1 MSKKVQYT
9 PTLLWPRH
17 VFENECLA
25 QPLRAVNT
33 VAQGCGGPIGLA
45 DSLARASLTGVTPGN
60 ANQARAVFFKLPL
73 GCGQSCLV
81 LLWRP
86 GVLGPPPAAQR
97 PCRPRTAVCA
107 GVRRFRRLQ
116 PPSLSLPPPFPSTL
130 FPPLRKAAV
139 QVAELSPWS
148 RTTPES
154 SFCQQRIHG
163 NPVLDPAKK
172 GQREHGRFLRFPHAG
187 QQSNVIRAGGAGKQ
201 KRTQVGRSAGRPATR
216 GRWSLTHRA
225 LCPGHP
231 RRRRPRDPELRPLRG
246 LDRRRQPQRPAGVGR
261 QHQDAEPGVPRPVPE
276 HDQRDARHRPP
287 GHAHREGAPTAL
299 CLCCA
304 RRCGWLTRLIVQ
316 FPGYAVHVVDAFGA
330 TATAE
335 VFLNGRSV
343 PARVVARGAQWPP
356 ARRLTP
362 SCRRLV
368 LPGMKSPG
376 GLKRALGLIC
386 EIVRPHLV

>member
-73 GCGQSCLV
+73 GCGQSCSCGGRGF
-81 LLWRP
+81 W
-86 GVLGPPPAAQR
+86 AH
-97 PCRPRTAVCA
+97 
-107 GVRRFRRLQ
+107 RLQ
-116 PPSLSLPPPFPSTL
+116 PSARVGPEPPFARASVASAACRTPFPPPPSPPS
-130 FPPLRKAAV
+130 FPLRKAAV

-201 KRTQVGRSAGRPATR
+201 KRTQVGRP
-216 GRWSLTHRA
+216 
-225 LCPGHP
+225 
-231 RRRRPRDPELRPLRG
+231 
-246 LDRRRQPQRPAGVGR
+246 
-261 QHQDAEPGVPRPVPE
+261 
-276 HDQRDARHRPP
+276 DARN
-287 GHAHREGAPTAL
+287 A
-299 CLCCA
+299 
-304 RRCGWLTRLIVQ
+304 W
-316 FPGYAVHVVDAFGA
+316 
-330 TATAE
+330 
-335 VFLNGRSV
+335 
-343 PARVVARGAQWPP
+343 
-356 ARRLTP
+356 
-362 SCRRLV
+362 
-368 LPGMKSPG
+368 
-376 GLKRALGLIC
+376 ALGSYAPRF
-386 EIVRPHLV
+386 V